1 MENYFSL
8 NNLHEKGKLLTKYVY
23 LEFEYLN
30 IFLKCTK
37 FARGERKKIHMED
50 SNRIDDARLFTENS
64 LKVLYGN

>member
-23 LEFEYLN
+23 VEYEYLN
-30 IFLKCTK
+30 IFLKCAK

-50 SNRIDDARLFTENS
+50 SNRIDDAGLFTENS